1 MEQSESASFK
11 KMQEQMRKSQ
21 SIFSLKGNQ
30 KFLSQEL
37 SFFIENLQKKA
48 VESGLEEDI
57 LIPKKDQKDKQ
68 IYEYIKQNVIS
79 GRPQSA
85 VTGHSST
92 VTKTSN
98 TFKAEGSRNDPS
110 GLDQTMRSSFYSIK
124 DNGFAEQRGDI
135 IQSIKTTSVLDLSKE
150 DMEKIKLIRGFMN
163 EQAEGLQNEIEDIK
177 TKLMNSTNEQQESEN
192 RLNSVPS
199 EKELKDYS
207 SKLEAQLLNSEKT
220 IKIHKTMNIPK
231 DHIRFQKINEDPTI
245 KLTTPGASIKA
256 KVAGLGDVS
265 KPPLKLSTKGPI
277 KMIPRSQI
285 DTSLSN

>member
-1 MEQSESASFK
+1 MEQSEEAAFK

-37 SFFIENLQKKA
+37 VFFIENLQKKA

-98 TFKAEGSRNDPS
+98 PFKGDGSRNDPS
-110 GLDQTMRSSFYSIK
+110 GLDQTMRSSFYSNK
-124 DNGFAEQRGDI
+124 DNGLVEKQGGLI
-135 IQSIKTTSVLDLSKE
+135 HSISNKSVLDLSKE
-150 DMEKIKLIRGFMN
+150 DMEKIEQIRGFMN
-163 EQAEGLQNEIEDIK
+163 E
-177 TKLMNSTNEQQESEN
+177 
-192 RLNSVPS
+192 
-199 EKELKDYS
+199 
-207 SKLEAQLLNSEKT
+207 
-220 IKIHKTMNIPK
+220 
-231 DHIRFQKINEDPTI
+231 
-245 KLTTPGASIKA
+245 
-256 KVAGLGDVS
+256 
-265 KPPLKLSTKGPI
+265 
-277 KMIPRSQI
+277 
-285 DTSLSN
+285 